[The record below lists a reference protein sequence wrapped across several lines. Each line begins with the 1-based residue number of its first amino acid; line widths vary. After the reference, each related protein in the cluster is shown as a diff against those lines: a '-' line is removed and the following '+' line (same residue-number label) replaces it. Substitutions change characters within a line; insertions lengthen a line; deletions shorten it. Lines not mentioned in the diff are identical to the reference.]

1 MATAVPSA
9 LRPETPA
16 PAGAKPPLRPKVNH
30 PHSKHHRG
38 HHHHHHHGPW
48 GPGEWHEDPQWA
60 SGCWNYV
67 YVFLFVAF
75 IVLLIVLPL
84 TLGYYNN
91 DGSMRTHAE
100 EQFASSGAGVLVVH
114 GGGGGFQAGGM
125 RIATKMHRSD
135 VECGPGEEYNR
146 TIAYCMPK
154 VKVPQAMEDELLDRS
169 VSPCDSFYKH
179 ACGRFLDWH
188 SGQAGPADRSFSAA
202 WHANW
207 YTVQKLIMD
216 AGTSSPTGGGG
227 GRGPADAGELSPIQA
242 NMGALYRSCK
252 DTLVDQKNAQETV
265 LYQRNVLS
273 TLLGMLTSTQDLPQ
287 VLGELMLR
295 GYTAP
300 LSVSVERHPTDA
312 SCARVLRFAADGF
325 PDEHATEEYIT
336 QVFVEAGHYPHA
348 AARQRGRTLSAFLL
362 TLQQHQPNL
371 FDSGYI
377 EYLRGPQYRADMV
390 TFLNVLNAARTG
402 AASGTF
408 DVRAMLAHM
417 RLPVPKEYWPTWT
430 QDLGYLRWLWSES
443 GPLLASPVA
452 VLRAYVEYSVLYHTE
467 PLLPAMT
474 GHHSSYRLLPVPNT
488 KRAHVVRSGRP
499 GTAATSPRDCV
510 HVVQQ
515 QLPSHVAHEY
525 MRLRGTAQMERIRTR
540 VLNVTKR
547 LVQQF
552 AVQLE
557 NVAWLS
563 DLDRHRALVKLKS
576 IVIRIG
582 HPTPSPM
589 PSTGEHGAAAPGNM
603 GEHGE
608 PGPGN
613 MGEHSTPAA
622 DAAGGAGEAWGQ
634 AELELHMSSD
644 GYARNMDAVRAFRV
658 HQNLQQWRDGGM
670 HFFNRSALD
679 VDEAYRDATTPFGV
693 PLSMVNAFYDPTS
706 NTITVPL
713 GILQTPFYDD
723 RFSDASVF
731 ATIGS
736 VLGHELSHA
745 FDPLGL
751 LFDAHGTFYAKGLW
765 SKAGMTEFTKRA
777 AAIVAEYDAQDS
789 SCPPLAPSLAPPKGG
804 PETRGLH
811 MGSRDPGYGDQTIT
825 EDMADSVGTRLAYEA
840 FLAKHRATLQQ
851 QGGTEAEQVEIH
863 VFFYAYAQMWCA
875 VYSPESECN
884 RLQHDVHA
892 VPRMRVD
899 STLRHLSPFHEAFQC
914 QEGSPMRAAV
924 PARVY

>member
-9 LRPETPA
+9 IRPDA
-16 PAGAKPPLRPKVNH
+16 PPPQPPQGGAFGQGGKPQPRPKVNH
-30 PHSKHHRG
+30 HHRGGHKG
-38 HHHHHHHGPW
+38 HHHHHHDPFGP
-48 GPGEWHEDPQWA
+48 HEEYG

-67 YVFLFVAF
+67 YLFLFLAF

-91 DGSMRTHAE
+91 DGSMRTQVE
-100 EQFASSGAGVLVVH
+100 QQFASSGAGVIVVH
-114 GGGGGFQAGGM
+114 GGGGGFPVGGM
-125 RIATKMHRSD
+125 RIATKMHRTD

-154 VKVPQAMEDELLDRS
+154 VKVPQAMEDELIDRT
-169 VSPCDSFYKH
+169 VQPCESFYRH
-179 ACGRFLDWH
+179 ACGKFLAWH
-188 SGQAGPADRSFSAA
+188 GTAAGGAADRSFSSA

-207 YTVQKLIMD
+207 YTVKKLIMD
-216 AGTSSPTGGGG
+216 SVQAPALGQGTTRGSP
-227 GRGPADAGELSPIQA
+227 PLGEA
-242 NMGALYRSCK
+242 MGALYQSCE
-252 DTLVDQKNAQETV
+252 DTLVKQKNAQETV
-265 LYQRNVLS
+265 LYQRNVLT
-273 TLLGMLTSTQDLPQ
+273 TLLGMLTSAQDLPR

-300 LSVSVERHPTDA
+300 LSISVERHPTDA

-336 QVFVEAGHYPHA
+336 QVFVGAGHYPHA

-362 TLQQHQPNL
+362 TLQQHQPG
-371 FDSGYI
+371 SGEGPWGGYI

-402 AASGTF
+402 SAGAGDRVFS
-408 DVRAMLAHM
+408 VKAMLEHM
-417 RLPVPKEYWPTWT
+417 QLPVPKEYWPTWV
-430 QDLGYLRWLWSES
+430 QDIGYLRWLWSES
-443 GPLLASPVA
+443 GPLFASPVS
-452 VLRAYVEYSVLYHTE
+452 VLRTYVEYSVLYHTE

-474 GHHSSYRLLPVPNT
+474 GHHSSYRLMPVPNT
-488 KRAHVVRSGRP
+488 KR
-499 GTAATSPRDCV
+499 GTGAGKPKVSALDCV

-525 MRLRGTAQMERIRTR
+525 MRIRGTEQMERIRAR
-540 VLNVTKR
+540 VLDLTRR

-552 AVQLE
+552 SVQLSG
-557 NVAWLS
+557 ATWLS
-563 DLDRHRALVKLKS
+563 EADRHRALVKLRS

-582 HPTPSPM
+582 HPSGPLGQSPAQE
-589 PSTGEHGAAAPGNM
+589 SSSQGGNSQ
-603 GEHGE
+603 E
-608 PGPGN
+608 GPAHPEG
-613 MGEHSTPAA
+613 GPF
-622 DAAGGAGEAWGQ
+622 GAGAGDGAGAESWGQ
-634 AELELHMSSD
+634 AELGLRMSSD
-644 GYARNMDAVRAFRV
+644 GYAKNMDVIRAFRV

-670 HFFNRSALD
+670 QYFNRSVLD
-679 VDEAYRDATTPFGV
+679 VDESYRDANTPFGV

-723 RFSDASVF
+723 RFSDASAF

-751 LFDAHGTFYAKGLW
+751 LFDAHGSFHGKGLW
-765 SKAGMTEFTKRA
+765 SKAGMAEFTKRA
-777 AAIVAEYDAQDS
+777 SAIVAEYDAQDS
-789 SCPPLAPSLAPPKGG
+789 SCPPLTAHAG
-804 PETRGLH
+804 
-811 MGSRDPGYGDQTIT
+811 RDPGYGEQTIT
-825 EDMADSVGTRLAYEA
+825 EDMADAVGTRLAYEA
-840 FLAKHRATLQQ
+840 FLTKHRSAPLDQRTDPEPL
-851 QGGTEAEQVEIH
+851 GGLQVEADRVESH

-875 VYSPESECN
+875 VYSPESECD
-884 RLQHDVHA
+884 RLEHDVHA

-899 STLRHLSPFHEAFQC
+899 STLRHMTHFHQAFQC
-914 QEGSPMRAAV
+914 SEGTPMRAPV
-924 PARVY
+924 PARIY